1 MRLKSSWN
9 GVKQK
14 VLEYETKNRT
24 YKILKNDKLDF
35 IRMKNICSVKDT
47 IKRIIKTRERLREN
61 ITKSQI

>member
-1 MRLKSSWN
+1 MELSKKFLSM
-9 GVKQK
+9 KPK
-14 VLEYETKNRT
+14 IELTKF
-24 YKILKNDKLDF
+24 KKNDKLDF